1 MVNIVVTIYDP
12 ITKSSYKFTDN
23 NFKSI
28 KFSNQLLDTSF
39 DINPTAIEQYATIV
53 FKDKNGT
60 ISKLVAD
67 GKLGNDMEV
76 WIYVDENHDFM
87 YLTSSWEVQA
97 QSTTITLQCNDPL
110 KTLENKQTQLLE
122 LSSARTLKEL
132 FDYAFQWAGYSY
144 DFIDDETKYIA
155 ENTYLFDNYVQYM
168 DLLTFIKKLCV
179 VAFFRVYWHKDK
191 FIIAGCL

>member
-1 MVNIVVTIYDP
+1 MNKINITIFDPVTYD
-12 ITKSSYKFTDN
+12 YYLYTDN

-53 FKDKNGT
+53 FKDKDGT
-60 ISKLVAD
+60 MSKLVTD
-67 GKLGNDMEV
+67 GKLSEDMEV
-76 WIYVDENHDFM
+76 WVYIDGVIYNT
-87 YLTSSWEVQA
+87 YRTSSWEIQA

-110 KTLENKQTQLLE
+110 KTLENKQTRLLE
-122 LSSARTLKEL
+122 LSAMRSLSEL

-144 DFIDDETKYIA
+144 DFIDYETKYIVT
-155 ENTYLFDNYVQYM
+155 NTYLYDNYVQYM

-179 VAFFRVYWHKDK
+179 VAFLRVYWYKDK